1 MDHSLPRSGQLGASK
16 FFDQAAFVL
25 LVVLSAVFAFELTR
39 PLVNS
44 GPIALTNVET
54 VAVLV
59 IAFWLLAQ
67 LTQRKPIQV
76 PRQLWLPSLVW
87 LLLLTI
93 STILAPSYHDRA
105 LLFMG
110 RVLAGILIAL
120 SAYNLASTRTRQL
133 VVIAALVS
141 SAVIVAIFGLLES
154 SNISSVVSW
163 LNGFKVA
170 PTRVGDILRVSS
182 TLSYATITAMVL
194 EMILPLVLVFA
205 LVTRRLFVRGLL
217 GVALLAI
224 LGAHVLALSRAGA
237 VSLLVALVVMAAAGI
252 LRGWRRV
259 TAASLLTALLYLMLL
274 VLVIVRNPNTLLRLT
289 TETDQTWYRAQYEVP
304 QEIVSRPGE
313 RITVPVKVTNEGG
326 RSWTNDGAHFFALA
340 YHLVDEGGDPVT
352 YEGERTPLPQP
363 VATGEEVKLQGQIL
377 APLQPGIYSVEW
389 DMIQDEVTWFSWK
402 DDSPASSSLIVSG
415 DPVQSSTPF
424 KAVPPPTDITVI
436 NPTPGRFTL
445 WQAALTMFVDYPL
458 LGVGPDNFRW
468 QYGSYAGVEEWNTG
482 IHANNLYIE
491 SLADTGILGF
501 IAFIW
506 LSWQLI
512 RLGLDKVKSQR
523 DEVSWLLALGLVAG
537 LITWYV
543 HGLFDYFYEFSPTYI
558 LFWLMVGLL
567 AAFSVPERVVD
578 ASRI

>member
-1 MDHSLPRSGQLGASK
+1 M
-16 FFDQAAFVL
+16 
-25 LVVLSAVFAFELTR
+25 
-39 PLVNS
+39 
-44 GPIALTNVET
+44 
-54 VAVLV
+54 
-59 IAFWLLAQ
+59 
-67 LTQRKPIQV
+67 
-76 PRQLWLPSLVW
+76 
-87 LLLLTI
+87 
-93 STILAPSYHDRA
+93 ILAPSNHEQA

-120 SAYNLASTRTRQL
+120 STYNLASTRTRQL
-133 VVIAALVS
+133 IVIAALVS
-141 SAVIVAIFGLLES
+141 SGVIVALFGLFES
-154 SNISSVVSW
+154 LNISPVVSW

-194 EMILPLVLVFA
+194 EMILPLLLVLA

-217 GVALLAI
+217 GAALLAI
-224 LGAHVLALSRAGA
+224 LSVHVLALSRAGA
-237 VSLLVALVVMAAAGI
+237 LSLLVVLLVMAAAGI
-252 LRGWRRV
+252 RRGRRRI
-259 TAASLLTALLYLMLL
+259 TIASLITAFVYLMLL
-274 VLVIVRNPNTLLRLT
+274 ILVVVRNPNTLLRLT

-313 RITVPVKVTNEGG
+313 RITVPVKVANEGE
-326 RSWTNDGAHFFALA
+326 RSWLNDGSQSFALG
-340 YHLVDEGGDPVT
+340 YHLLDEGGNPVT

-363 VATGEEVKLQGQIL
+363 VSAGGEVKLQAQIL

-389 DMIQDEVTWFSWK
+389 DMVQDEVTWFSWK
-402 DDSPASSSLIVSG
+402 DDSPASSSLVVGG
-415 DPVQSSTPF
+415 DPVQYSTPI
-424 KAVPPPTDITVI
+424 KTVPPPTDVTVI

-468 QYGSYAGVEEWNTG
+468 QYGTYVGLEEWNTG

-491 SLADTGILGF
+491 LLADTGILGF
-501 IAFIW
+501 SAFIW
-506 LSWQLI
+506 LSWQII
-512 RLGLDKVKSQR
+512 RMGLDKLKRQR
-523 DEVSWLLALGLVAG
+523 DETSWLLALGLVAG

-567 AAFSVPERVVD
+567 AAISVPERVVD
-578 ASRI
+578 AGRI